1 MRIGVISDTHGYL
14 DGFVFHAFADV
25 QQILHAGDVG
35 EDRILDELEEIAPVI
50 AVSGNVDFGVSSRR
64 PMKWCGEIDGVKIC
78 MTHGHLLEQRN
89 YNQSALD
96 FFSGENPQIVIHG
109 HSHIAKHE
117 RENGISVLNPGAAG
131 RPRFRDV
138 PSVAI
143 IEIHPD
149 KNFEITFTEIPRR
162 D

>member
-1 MRIGVISDTHGYL
+1 VRIGVISDTHGYL

-50 AVSGNVDFGVSSRR
+50 AVSGNVDFGVTPRR
-64 PMKWCGEIDGVKIC
+64 PHKWCGDLAGVRIC
-78 MTHGHLLEQRN
+78 MTHGHLLDARD
-89 YNQSALD
+89 YNKSALE
-96 FFSGENPQIVIHG
+96 FFAGENPQIIIHG
-109 HSHIAKHE
+109 HSHIARHDKYE
-117 RENGISVLNPGAAG
+117 GISFLNPGAAC

-143 IEIHPD
+143 IEVRPD
-149 KNFEITFTEIPRR
+149 KSFEVTFTEIPRR
-162 D
+162 